1 MIHRRVSLQIIKST
15 GVLEDVFTEEEKNH
29 EMVKD
34 KDSKLNFL
42 QKLLDFIEKVNYQ
55 IVS

>member
-1 MIHRRVSLQIIKST
+1 MKAT
-15 GVLEDVFTEEEKNH
+15 GVLEGIFTDDEKNH

-42 QKLLDFIEKVNYQ
+42 QKLIDFIEKV
-55 IVS
+55 SE